1 MSDTKNVTDNHTSIK
16 HLIDDHHASN
26 QSSHSKEGEPARPRS
41 VEKLR
46 DEEYIAPENEPTI
59 EDKELEKYIE
69 IERDVPE
76 IHPDLKKAGLQ
87 ALDTTSLDPKQR
99 VRLPIADEEIMN
111 GLDEPLSSSFRW
123 LAEFALFMLK
133 RAHLALKR
141 VHGKV
146 VRVIQK

>member
-1 MSDTKNVTDNHTSIK
+1 MSDTQKQKSNHTSIQ
-16 HLIDDHHASN
+16 HIIDDHQASY
-26 QSSHSKEGEPARPRS
+26 QGSHSKEGEPVRNRSLESKESKEVFITEKEPR
-41 VEKLR
+41 
-46 DEEYIAPENEPTI
+46 I
-59 EDKELEKYIE
+59 EDRELEKYIE
-69 IERDVPE
+69 VESDVPE

-87 ALDTTSLDPKQR
+87 AIDTTSLDPKQR
-99 VRLPIADEEIMN
+99 VHLPIGDEQIME

-146 VRVIQK
+146 VRVIMK

>member
-1 MSDTKNVTDNHTSIK
+1 MSDQSKKQDNHTSIQ
-16 HLIDDHHASN
+16 HIIDDHQAS
-26 QSSHSKEGEPARPRS
+26 QQGSHSKEGEPPRIQS
-41 VEKLR
+41 VETIQS
-46 DEEYIAPENEPTI
+46 DEAVTSETEPTI

-69 IERDVPE
+69 VERDVPE

-87 ALDTTSLDPKQR
+87 AIDTTSLDPKQR
-99 VRLPIADEEIMN
+99 VHLPIPDEQIME
-111 GLDEPLSSSFRW
+111 GLDEPISSSFRW

>member
-1 MSDTKNVTDNHTSIK
+1 MSDTKTANDNHTSIK
-16 HLIDDHHASN
+16 HMVDDHHASN
-26 QSSHSKEGEPARPRS
+26 QSSHSKEGEPARQRS
-41 VEKLR
+41 VETLR
-46 DEEYIAPENEPTI
+46 DQEYLTTENEPTI

-69 IERDVPE
+69 IEKDIPQ

-99 VRLPIADEEIMN
+99 VRLPIADEQIMD
-111 GLDEPLSSSFRW
+111 GLNEPLSSSFRW

>member
-1 MSDTKNVTDNHTSIK
+1 MSDTQKKNNNHTSIQ
-16 HLIDDHHASN
+16 HIIDDHNASY
-26 QSSHSKEGEPARPRS
+26 QGSHSKEGEPLSNRSIEARES
-41 VEKLR
+41 KDVFISEK
-46 DEEYIAPENEPTI
+46 EPSI
-59 EDKELEKYIE
+59 EDRELEKYIE
-69 IERDVPE
+69 VERDVPA

-87 ALDTTSLDPKQR
+87 AIDTTSLDPKQR
-99 VRLPIADEEIMN
+99 VHLPIPDEQIME

-123 LAEFALFMLK
+123 LAEFALFILK